1 MRFRAEVIDT
11 GVFEKFARIPDVL
24 QEKAVGGVQRT
35 LPNVQADMF
44 ANAPV
49 LTGEMRSRLTND
61 GGVVG
66 IFDSEQADVALFN
79 EYSPNHQP
87 FMRHAGQS
95 NISTLEQNV
104 TVGMQ
109 EAESELAE

>member
-1 MRFRAEVIDT
+1 MA
-11 GVFEKFARIPDVL
+11 
-24 QEKAVGGVQRT
+24 GVQRT

-49 LTGEMRSRLTND
+49 LTGEMRSRLTAD

-66 IFDSEQADVALFN
+66 IFDPEEADVALFN

-87 FMRHAGQS
+87 FMRQAGQS

-104 TVGMQ
+104 TLGMQ